1 MCVYVCALLCL
12 DRGLS
17 RIKTECVCMCAC
29 MPGQKATLYHKV
41 CCSVFYKNLCLSLT
55 PSSSEPLRGAGERGR
70 QVCGGDGSET
80 DANSAGLR
88 EKMINAQRW
97 RGTWGGWIERERDG
111 EENVFERPVIIEGA
125 SRTSNGWMD
134 DGRREGER

>member
-1 MCVYVCALLCL
+1 
-12 DRGLS
+12 
-17 RIKTECVCMCAC
+17 MCAC
-29 MPGQKATLYHKV
+29 VRACLARKQ
-41 CCSVFYKNLCLSLT
+41 LCTTKSAVLFSIRICLFLT
-55 PSSSEPLRGAGERGR
+55 PSRSEPLRGAGERGR

-97 RGTWGGWIERERDG
+97 RGTRGGWIEGERDG

-134 DGRREGER
+134 DGRREGKR